1 MIIAGKIGK
10 IFLEFLLFVST
21 FVANIS
27 SQSLNFNNFDVK
39 DGLSNNKVNT
49 ILQDNSGLIWV
60 GTEDG
65 LNRFDGYEFKIYRN
79 NPLDSCS
86 ISDNYI
92 WSSYEDRDGNIWIGT
107 KTGELNLYDLLNDSF
122 SHWKID
128 TRSVRESGIIAIYK
142 DSNGNVWIGT
152 YQSGL
157 YRLNPETNELINW
170 NYNPDNLKSLSNNFV
185 TSIIEND
192 SYLWISTYNGLNK
205 YNLKSNDNTF
215 VRFYSDTQ
223 NKNSLSNNLI
233 WEISNSELDPDVLW
247 IGTADG
253 LVKYNKSKNSFTRID
268 LPESN
273 SLQFANSI
281 SSIVEEKINNETVL
295 WLGTYSGLVR
305 INLNSG
311 KSVRFMKN
319 ETDPS
324 SLISNEINQI
334 MKDRSGVIWMATEN
348 GLSNISKKAS
358 KFNNLFS
365 EQKRIA
371 ELEELKKK
379 NVKAI
384 DQHDDG
390 SIFFGTTN
398 GIYYLSNSSSDQ
410 KLRRFNNS
418 EGLNVW
424 SMVSGGSDNL
434 WIGTYGQGLKQ
445 LNLKDGRLKNINIKS
460 PTFETSAYN
469 YIKSLY
475 LEENILWMGFWGGG
489 FARYDTETGNYKI
502 WITEAAN
509 SNSISYND
517 LWSIIRDR
525 KGRLWLGTNGG
536 GLNLYDNLYDTKF
549 YRLTESNKN
558 SIKLSGNSIYSL
570 CEGKRGKYS
579 DESEQTILWVGTSR
593 GLNKLVINSSPDIFK
608 VDASNTKVISYSTEN
623 GLADNSIK
631 SILEDEDGNLWL
643 ATNAGISFFDVEK
656 EYFINFTES
665 DGLRGNDF
673 NSESALYS
681 NEGLMYFG
689 STEGLNVFDP
699 KQIKQSS
706 YIPSIVLT
714 EFQIFNQPAKIGGDS
729 PLKENILDAKEIILP
744 FSQNVFS
751 FQFSALDYNS
761 PQSIQY
767 AYKMEGFDADW
778 IYSGSRRF
786 VTYTNLNSGS
796 YTFKVK
802 ASNSDGVWNENFK
815 SISVII
821 NSPWWRTPWAYV
833 SYVALILLGLYAAR
847 RIEMNR
853 AGLRNELKMREFEA
867 KKQRE
872 LENIKSRFFANLSHE
887 FRTPLTLIRGPVE
900 ELINGT
906 AVENQKE
913 YYQLIQRNSEK
924 LQELID
930 QLLELTQLENAAI
943 PLTAKQEDLVKLLR
957 GMLFSFESL
966 ARERNIKISFD
977 SQHDQLICWIDRDKL
992 EKIINNLL
1000 SNAFK
1005 FTSTNGEVSISINQQ
1020 NINGSEYA
1028 VVKVAD
1034 TGIGIPQDKLQ
1045 NIFDRFFQVDDSSRK
1060 KFGGSGIGLAL
1071 VKELVDLHKWNIDV
1085 QSKLGEGTQFYLSIP
1100 LSDSYLRAS
1109 EKETETIA
1117 DQQNAEIEDQRNYI
1131 EGHQSV
1137 EQEIEQEILEK
1148 KKLADSKPSILIVE
1162 DSEDVRSYLAGLLKN
1177 DYTINEA
1184 VNGEDGIKKSTELL
1198 PDLIISDV
1206 MMPSMD
1212 GFEFCKKIKTDWLT
1226 SHIPVILLTAKASSE
1241 SKIEGLETGADVYLT
1256 KPFSSKELLVRIKNL
1271 LEQRKNLREKFSKE
1285 IKVEPAAIAVTSL
1298 DNEFLQKAFDVAEK
1312 NISNTEFNSE
1322 AFAKEMFVSRS
1333 QLHRKLLAITS
1344 QAPGEFLRT
1353 FRLKRAASLLLEK
1366 RLSVTQIAFEVGF
1379 SSPSHFSK
1387 AFKQQFNCL
1396 PKEFSG

>member
-1 MIIAGKIGK
+1 MFINRTIGQ
-10 IFLEFLLFVST
+10 IHSLILVLVSICLSDI
-21 FVANIS
+21 NP
-27 SQSLNFNNFDVK
+27 QSLIFNNFSVK
-39 DGLSNNKVNT
+39 NGLSNNKANT
-49 ILQDNSGLIWV
+49 ILQDKNGFIWI

-65 LNRFDGYEFKIYRN
+65 LNRFDGYEFKVYRN
-79 NPLDSCS
+79 NPLDS
-86 ISDNYI
+86 NI
-92 WSSYEDRDGNIWIGT
+92 WSLYEDRDGNIWIGT

-142 DSNGNVWIGT
+142 DYNGNVWIGT

-185 TSIIEND
+185 TSITEND
-192 SYLWISTYNGLNK
+192 GYLWISTYNGLNK

-233 WEISNSELDPDVLW
+233 WAITKSVFYDNLLW

-253 LVKYNKSKNSFTRID
+253 LVSLDIKDNSFKKISF
-268 LPESN
+268 PEEP
-273 SLQFANSI
+273 SLQFGNSVASVI
-281 SSIVEEKINNETVL
+281 EERINNELIL
-295 WLGTYSGLVR
+295 WIATYGGLVR
-305 INLNSG
+305 LNLE
-311 KSVRFMKN
+311 KN
-319 ETDPS
+319 ESARFIKKEKDPS
-324 SLISNEINQI
+324 SIISNEINKLI
-334 MKDRSGVIWMATEN
+334 KDRSGVIWAATEN

-365 EQKRIA
+365 EQKGIA

-379 NVKAI
+379 NIKAI
-384 DQHDDG
+384 NQHNDG
-390 SIFFGTTN
+390 SIFFGTSD
-398 GIYYLSNSSSDQ
+398 GVYYLNGSSFDR
-410 KLRRFNNS
+410 KLRRFSNT

-424 SMVSGGSDNL
+424 SMVSGSSDDL

-445 LNLKDGRLKNINIKS
+445 LNLKDGRIKNINIKS
-460 PTFETSAYN
+460 PTFGTSAYN

-489 FARYDTETGNYKI
+489 FARYDTEAGNYKI

-509 SNSISYND
+509 PNSISYND

-536 GLNLYDNLYDTKF
+536 GLNLFDNLYEPKF

-570 CEGKRGKYS
+570 CESKRGKYS
-579 DESEQTILWVGTSR
+579 DESEHTILWVGTSS

-608 VDASNTKVISYSTEN
+608 VDASNTKVISYSTKN

-643 ATNAGISFFDVEK
+643 ATDAGISFFDVEK

-673 NSESALYS
+673 NSESVLYS
-681 NEGLMYFG
+681 KEGLMYFG
-689 STEGLNVFDP
+689 STEGLNLFDP
-699 KQIKQSS
+699 KQIQQSS
-706 YIPSIVLT
+706 YIPSIVFT
-714 EFQIFNQPAKIGGDS
+714 EFQIFNQPVKIGGDS
-729 PLKENILDAKEIILP
+729 PLKENILEAKEIILP
-744 FSQNVFS
+744 YSDNVFS
-751 FQFSALDYNS
+751 FQFAALDFNS
-761 PQSIQY
+761 SQSIQY
-767 AYKMEGFDADW
+767 AYMMEGFDDDW
-778 IYSGSRRF
+778 IQAGNRRF
-786 VTYTNLNSGS
+786 ITYTNLNQGS

-802 ASNSDGVWNENFK
+802 ATNSDGIWNENYK

-821 NSPWWRTPWAYV
+821 NPPWWRTSWAYV
-833 SYVALILLGLYAAR
+833 SYGLLILLGLFAAR
-847 RIEMNR
+847 KIEMNR
-853 AGLRNELKMREFEA
+853 SRLRNELRIREFEA

-906 AVENQKE
+906 SDENQKE

-943 PLTAKQEDLVKLLR
+943 PLKAKQENLVNLLR
-957 GMLFSFESL
+957 GVFY
-966 ARERNIKISFD
+966 SFD
-977 SQHDQLICWIDRDKL
+977 SLAKEKDITISFKTDRDKIICWVDRDKL
-992 EKIINNLL
+992 EKIVNNLL

-1005 FTSTNGEVSISINQQ
+1005 FTPVKGEIVLSISQDSFDGN
-1020 NINGSEYA
+1020 EFA
-1028 VVKVAD
+1028 MVKLTD
-1034 TGIGIPQDKLQ
+1034 TGVGIPEDKLQ
-1045 NIFDRFFQVDDSSRK
+1045 HIFDRFFQVDDSTRK
-1060 KFGGSGIGLAL
+1060 KYGGSGIGLAL
-1071 VKELVDLHKWNIDV
+1071 VKELVDLHKWKIDV
-1085 QSKLGEGTQFYLSIP
+1085 KSKIGKGTEFYLRVP
-1100 LSDSYLRAS
+1100 LSDTYLNES
-1109 EKETETIA
+1109 EK
-1117 DQQNAEIEDQRNYI
+1117 DF
-1131 EGHQSV
+1131 EGIV
-1137 EQEIEQEILEK
+1137 EQQLEEVEINSIAAVESLSLDEEIEQEILEK

-1162 DSEDVRSYLAGLLKN
+1162 DSEDVRSYLTGLLKN
-1177 DYTINEA
+1177 DYTISEA
-1184 VNGEDGIKKSTELL
+1184 TDGDDGIKKSTELM

-1226 SHIPVILLTAKASSE
+1226 SHIPVILLTAKASIE
-1241 SKIEGLETGADVYLT
+1241 SKLEGLETGADDYLT
-1256 KPFSSKELLVRIKNL
+1256 KPFNSKELFIRIKNL
-1271 LEQRKNLREKFSKE
+1271 LEQRKKLREKFSKE
-1285 IKVEPAAIAVTSL
+1285 IKVEPAAIAVNSI

-1344 QAPGEFLRT
+1344 QAPGEFIRT
-1353 FRLKRAASLLLEK
+1353 LRLKRAASLLLEK

-1379 SSPSHFSK
+1379 SSPSHFTK
-1387 AFKQQFNCL
+1387 AFRQQFNCL